1 MSLPRRP
8 ATRCYRPRSDLVGR
22 AYRAFAAGMTRN
34 RGWILGALLGA
45 LLVLWLSMDA
55 RARLVAER
63 DAAVQAAEQ
72 IAAWHQ
78 HQWVRVVLE
87 GKAAQVANLAGQV
100 SAVVR

>member
-1 MSLPRRP
+1 MSLQPRRP
-8 ATRCYRPRSDLVGR
+8 SRLYTLHNPPFPRLW
-22 AYRAFAAGMTRN
+22 RAFAGWMGRN
-34 RGWILGALLGA
+34 RGLLLGLILGA
-45 LLVLWLSMDA
+45 LLVLWLSIDA